1 VDAASPIPFVIR
13 SFRSCD
19 ADACRRLFKE
29 GRLGEAGPDA
39 DDPGADVESIERFY
53 GTNGSHF
60 WVAEIGPSDPRQLE
74 DELCVGDVIAMI
86 GVLRHDDGTAEIR
99 RLRVDGRVRRRGIGS
114 AMVER
119 AVRFCHENNYL
130 RIIMDTYMER
140 QPAVQLFQKF
150 HFQHGRTRAGKTK
163 DRLYFYLDLY
173 GGGPQQQAD
182 SGVGAQPVEG

>member
-1 VDAASPIPFVIR
+1 MDAASPIPFVIR
-13 SFRSCD
+13 SFRDCD

-39 DDPGADVESIERFY
+39 DDPGADVESVGRTY
-53 GTNGSHF
+53 GVHGSHF
-60 WVAEIGPSDPRQLE
+60 WVAEIAPGDTAQPEEALRP
-74 DELCVGDVIAMI
+74 GDVIAMI

-114 AMVER
+114 AMIER

-173 GGGPQQQAD
+173 GSGPQQQSD
-182 SGVGAQPVEG
+182 PGIGAQPVEG